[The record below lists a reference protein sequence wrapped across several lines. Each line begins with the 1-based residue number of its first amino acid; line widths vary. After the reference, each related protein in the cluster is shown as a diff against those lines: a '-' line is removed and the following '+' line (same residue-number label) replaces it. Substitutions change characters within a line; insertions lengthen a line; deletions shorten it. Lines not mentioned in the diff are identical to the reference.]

1 MYTTMM
7 LYMYIVVVFLLLFI
21 HVHVNCHNSESVLC
35 LMSKQAVVENYS
47 ATFFIALPLPFSALE
62 HMQTHK
68 HLRILTCAHYSIPTI
83 ALH

>member
-1 MYTTMM
+1 MM
-7 LYMYIVVVFLLLFI
+7 LYMYSAVVFLLLFI
-21 HVHVNCHNSESVLC
+21 HVHVNCDNSESVLC

-47 ATFFIALPLPFSALE
+47 ATFFIALPLSFSALFSTVE

-68 HLRILTCAHYSIPTI
+68 HLTCTICIPKI